1 MLVLKNDYGCQSTIT
16 YNDTIKV
23 YEIVVDAGNS
33 IQICKGEMFELYAI
47 GNATNY
53 IWHPSDSVIS
63 PTNNSTYIFPT
74 TSMTYYVYNSNDH
87 CISYDSVFVEVLE
100 YTRGFFTARIF
111 ARMILLYLLVL
122 QI

>member
-1 MLVLKNDYGCQSTIT
+1 MQ
-16 YNDTIKV
+16 
-23 YEIVVDAGNS
+23 EIVFKFVKVKCLSYIN
-33 IQICKGEMFELYAI
+33 

-100 YTRGFFTARIF
+100 DIPEAFFTAENFCENDTTLFTGTSNLINLIF
-111 ARMILLYLLVL
+111 IITGVLVNL
-122 QI
+122 EKM